1 MVDETLAKDGMI
13 DEAVANRFYDRL
25 RKAVVGWASDRAGMA
40 GKGMANVLLFTPDI
54 FMLLW
59 RLLRHGEI
67 SKRRRAIMAFA
78 LAYFI
83 LPIDFVPDWLLGPL
97 GFADDLAIAGAAL
110 QAALT
115 GTPLT
120 VLDKEWSGGDQL
132 IAVLAR
138 IMQLTDRLGTYPG
151 FSKVKQVVRY
161 LLS

>member
-1 MVDETLAKDGMI
+1 MAEICSTDLSI
-13 DEAVANRFYDRL
+13 DEAAANRFYDRL
-25 RKAVVGWASDRAGMA
+25 RQAVVGWAADRAGMT
-40 GKGMANVLLFTPDI
+40 GKGLVNVLLFTPDI

-59 RLLRHGEI
+59 RLLHHSEV

-78 LAYFI
+78 LAYFL

-115 GTPLT
+115 GTPLA
-120 VLDKEWSGGDQL
+120 VLDKEWSGSEQL
-132 IAVLAR
+132 IVVLTR
-138 IMQLTDRLGTYPG
+138 VMQLTDKLGAYPG
-151 FSKVKQVVRY
+151 FRKVKQVVRY